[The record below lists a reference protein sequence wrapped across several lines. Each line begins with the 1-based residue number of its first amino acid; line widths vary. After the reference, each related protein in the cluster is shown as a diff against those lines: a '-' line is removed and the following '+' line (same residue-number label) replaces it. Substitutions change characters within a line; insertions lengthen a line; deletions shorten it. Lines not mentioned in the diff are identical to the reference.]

1 VIAMRTPLLLSP
13 LLPPLAGRKD
23 EVPAR
28 LAFTL
33 IELLVVIVIITI
45 LASLSLAG
53 LAGARQRAKIDKTK
67 STIRKLHETLLPQ
80 YEGYASRRVPLP
92 SSSGSRATIAQERLE
107 RLRTIALYEMP
118 DSWLDTTPS
127 AISATLSASTDIRGP
142 VYGTTIS
149 GTIPAYAFTAKS
161 KAYGAFRQA
170 AQSAAP
176 GKLSHTFRSSECL
189 FLIATRGIDNASVLE
204 NFRGDEIGDVDADS
218 APEFIDGWGNPIA
231 FIRWPTGFVSP
242 LSQLQIN
249 NPNLAHD
256 PWDPMRVE
264 EPAFSLTPLVYS
276 AGPDTEY
283 GLVQLTKWTGESL
296 LQIFQV
302 TDDETNQRPGE
313 PYNDPVSSGYYRDN
327 ITNHDL
333 MSKR

>member
-1 VIAMRTPLLLSP
+1 MRRLFLSLLRQSP
-13 LLPPLAGRKD
+13 NGLGTTVAQ
-23 EVPAR
+23 PA
-28 LAFTL
+28 AFTL
-33 IELLVVIVIITI
+33 IELLVVFVILSV

-80 YEGYASRRVPLP
+80 YDDYISRRVPLP

-107 RLRTIALYEMP
+107 RLRTIALYDMP

-127 AISATLSASTDIRGP
+127 SNSATLSASTVIPGP
-142 VYGTTIS
+142 VFGTTVS
-149 GTIPAYAFTAKS
+149 GTVPAYAFTAKS

-189 FLIATRGIDNASVLE
+189 FLIVTRGLDNASVLE
-204 NFRGDEIGDVDADS
+204 TFRGDEIGDVDKDS

-242 LSQLQIN
+242 LTQLQIN

-264 EPAFSLTPLVYS
+264 EPAFSITPLVYS

-283 GLVQLTKWTGESL
+283 GLVQLRKWTGESL

-313 PYNDPVSSGYYRDN
+313 PYNDSVSSGYYRDN

>member
-1 VIAMRTPLLLSP
+1 VKIMNSSNRRASP
-13 LLPPLAGRKD
+13 PTKG
-23 EVPAR
+23 
-28 LAFTL
+28 AFTL
-33 IELLVVIVIITI
+33 IELLVVVVIISI
-45 LASLSLAG
+45 LSSLSLAG

-80 YEGYASRRVPLP
+80 YDGYVSRRVPLP

-107 RLRTIALYEMP
+107 RLRAIALYEMP

-127 AISATLSASTDIRGP
+127 ANSATLSASTVIPGP

-170 AQSAAP
+170 TQIAAA

-189 FLIATRGIDNASVLE
+189 FLIVTRGIDNASPLE

-242 LSQLQIN
+242 LSHLQIN
-249 NPNLAHD
+249 DPNLAHD

-283 GLVQLTKWTGESL
+283 GLVQLNKWTGASL
-296 LQIFQV
+296 LQLFQV
-302 TDDETNQRPGE
+302 TNPDNNQRPGE
-313 PYNDPVSSGYYRDN
+313 PDNDPASSGYYRDN

>member
-1 VIAMRTPLLLSP
+1 MRRLLLS
-13 LLPPLAGRKD
+13 LLRQSPNGLRTTVAQ
-23 EVPAR
+23 PA
-28 LAFTL
+28 AFTL
-33 IELLVVIVIITI
+33 IELLVVVVILSV

-53 LAGARQRAKIDKTK
+53 LAGARQRAKVDKTK

-80 YEGYASRRVPLP
+80 YDGYVSRRVPLP
-92 SSSGSRATIAQERLE
+92 SSSGSRATIAQERLQ
-107 RLRTIALYEMP
+107 RLRAIALYEMP

-127 AISATLSASTDIRGP
+127 ANSAILSASTVIPGP
-142 VYGTTIS
+142 VFGTTIS

-170 AQSAAP
+170 TQSTAP

-283 GLVQLTKWTGESL
+283 GLVQLKKWPGESL

-302 TDDETNQRPGE
+302 TDGETNQRPGE
-313 PYNDPVSSGYYRDN
+313 PYNDPVTSGYYRDN